1 MNTNIPMMYQGLQLN
16 DPVDTVG
23 RAMSLRQMA
32 TQNQIMQSQMQQQQ
46 DQAALGQMRQKAF
59 MESGGNPVKLR
70 ATLASMGDMEGV
82 NALDEQQL
90 KTRKGEADI
99 ASTQAGTQE
108 KVAKLRSQAAIIG
121 YMGGTMDHAKLA
133 AQELRQ
139 GGDIQGADHLDA
151 LINQYPDA
159 TPDQIRAVFQPYI
172 SSQISP
178 EKLLMPSYQGAG
190 GALVNTNPLVNAA
203 PIPMTQSPDSI
214 ASNKVARE
222 GQAITRQGQIDADA
236 RAREAMASGKAPQ
249 GYRFK
254 QDGSLE
260 AIPGGPADASSK
272 NAKLTDVQAKA
283 QLYGTRAKAA
293 HDILNN
299 LEGKYSP
306 LAVNAKMAASDTPLI
321 GGVGGL
327 IGNELLSE
335 SGQKAEQAQRD
346 FVNAILR
353 QESGA
358 VISEPEFRNAQKQYF
373 PQPGD
378 TKGTLQQKRENRARA
393 IQALDVMSGPAGGFS
408 KGGIKFLGFE

>member
-16 DPVDTVG
+16 DPMETMG

-121 YMGGTMDHAKLA
+121 YMGGTMSHAKLA

-159 TPDQIRAVFQPYI
+159 TPDQIRSVFQPYI

-190 GALVNTNPLVNAA
+190 GALVNTNPLVNAD

-214 ASNKVARE
+214 ASNQIA
-222 GQAITRQGQIDADA
+222 RQGQAVTMRGQDLSNATAIRGQDLTN
-236 RAREAMASGKAPQ
+236 ARETEKNKLAAAN
-249 GYRFK
+249 
-254 QDGSLE
+254 
-260 AIPGGPADASSK
+260 GP
-272 NAKLTDVQAKA
+272 KLTDIQAKA

-306 LAVNAKMAASDTPLI
+306 LAVNAKMAANDTPLV

-327 IGNELLSE
+327 IGNKLLSE

-346 FVNAILR
+346 FVNAVLR

-393 IQALDVMSGPAGGFS
+393 IHALDVMSGPAGGFS
-408 KGGIKFLGFE
+408 KPQGGIKFLGFE